1 MNKKPHEQSN
11 SEGRQELQ
19 DNEESFRLQQD
30 ISKKECRDALAK
42 RDEVQFRVS
51 TRVLNNAYLI
61 SGDVYKKRE
70 DWKQANVALRL
81 PV

>member
-11 SEGRQELQ
+11 SERRQKLQ

-30 ISKKECRDALAK
+30 ISEKECRDAK
-42 RDEVQFRVS
+42 FRVS

-70 DWKQANVALRL
+70 DWKQVNVALRL